1 MSVFIAFTILYYIFF
16 GLILILAFIVFSR
29 LTKMSKQIAGVD
41 RNSVGNFIDDYK
53 SVERYLLKA
62 SPDLPLYSLSKII
75 PGTFVGLGILGT
87 FLGFSSGISGMHLSG
102 NVDELFG
109 KLDSFFAG
117 LNTAFITSII
127 GVILSVLFGTIL
139 YQWPLNK
146 IKYHCNRIYEMR
158 HFDPAANT
166 KAEFEVYTNSLHDMT
181 KALLNAK
188 VSIEN
193 LPDKFKDVGVSLE
206 QSVGPVKDTF
216 SAMQATL
223 ENYSKQAE
231 ALQNASE
238 KIQNSLT
245 QFIETSEK
253 TTEKVNQSLDKTIAT
268 TQSIQATNA
277 NLIDNNKKLLEDYNT
292 LNQSLSEV
300 QEKINKELTTY
311 CDSIK
316 EHFTDLLKEYADESK
331 AIIENQNAQLNEERK
346 EMLSD
351 YQKIDEN
358 ISSIMESVNKNL
370 TEYSQTMEKTL
381 IQTLEEYNKTAQ
393 KVTEAFFKDKK

>member
-1 MSVFIAFTILYYIFF
+1 MAVFLAFKIIYYIFF
-16 GLILILAFIVFSR
+16 GMIFILACIVYSR
-29 LTKMSKQIAGVD
+29 LKKSVENIAKID
-41 RNSVGNFIDDYK
+41 KSRIRNYIDDYK
-53 SVERYLLKA
+53 SVAAFLLQS
-62 SPDLPLYSLSKII
+62 SPNFPIYSLTKVL
-75 PGTFVGLGILGT
+75 PGTFVGFGILGT
-87 FLGFSSGISGMHLSG
+87 FLGFSSGISGMRLTG

-109 KLDSFFAG
+109 KLDVFFMG

-127 GVILSVLFGTIL
+127 GVILSVVFGTIL
-139 YQWPLNK
+139 FQWPLNQ
-146 IKYHCNRIYEMR
+146 IKYHCNRITSMR
-158 HFDPAANT
+158 HFDPTANT

-188 VSIEN
+188 ASIEN
-193 LPDKFKDVGVSLE
+193 LPDKFKDVGISLE

-292 LNQSLSEV
+292 LNQTLTTV
-300 QEKINKELTTY
+300 QEKINEEVTSY
-311 CDSIK
+311 CAAIK
-316 EHFTDLLKEYADESK
+316 KHFTELLNDYSNETHDILKT
-331 AIIENQNAQLNEERK
+331 QNEQINEERK

-381 IQTLEEYNKTAQ
+381 VQTLEEYNKTAQ

>member
-1 MSVFIAFTILYYIFF
+1 MSVFIVFTILYYIFF
-16 GLILILAFIVFSR
+16 GMILVLAFIVFSR
-29 LTKMSKQIAGVD
+29 LTKMAKEIANVD
-41 RNSVGNFIDDYK
+41 RNNVGNFIDDYK
-53 SVERYLLKA
+53 NVETYILKS
-62 SPDLPLYSLSKII
+62 SPNFPLYSLSKII

-102 NVDELFG
+102 NVDELFS

-139 YQWPLNK
+139 YQWPLNR
-146 IKYHCNRIYEMR
+146 IKFHCHRITEMR
-158 HFDPAANT
+158 HFDPTANT

-188 VSIEN
+188 ASIEN
-193 LPDKFKDVGVSLE
+193 LPEKFKDVGTSLE

-231 ALQNASE
+231 SLQNASE

-245 QFIETSEK
+245 KFIETSEQ

-292 LNQSLSEV
+292 LNQTLSTV
-300 QEKINKELTTY
+300 QEKINEEVTSY
-311 CDSIK
+311 CAAIK
-316 EHFTDLLKEYADESK
+316 EHFTELLNDYSKETHDILK
-331 AIIENQNAQLNEERK
+331 TQNEQINEERK
-346 EMLSD
+346 EILSD

-381 IQTLEEYNKTAQ
+381 VQTLEEYNKTAQ